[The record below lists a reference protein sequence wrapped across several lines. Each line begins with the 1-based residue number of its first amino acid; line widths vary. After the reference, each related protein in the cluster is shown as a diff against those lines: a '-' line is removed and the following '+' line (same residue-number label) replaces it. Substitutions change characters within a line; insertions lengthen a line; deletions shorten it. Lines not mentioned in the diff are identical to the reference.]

1 MSLFEI
7 DIHKDF
13 QILNTDVFLNREKFE
28 KYYKSNN
35 LNDGYK
41 DDISEYLLEDLSLK
55 VYHDLFVMSNFRYD
69 VEEISS
75 IIQSNLYLSNT
86 DSKEE
91 ILYPEWMLFFIA
103 IIKKKVSFIHEKEF
117 REYLKYF
124 KHIAEIRY
132 KRYIIRN
139 ADNFLHYKYYK
150 KSDDIKDSLYSEFLE
165 YLTDSKFTTEELF
178 SFLNFIYSFHFQLKE
193 NEKYKLMWNLE
204 TYIIETVK
212 LLLDNGISIT

>member
-41 DDISEYLLEDLSLK
+41 DDISEYLLEDLLLK

-91 ILYPEWMLFFIA
+91 ILYPEWM
-103 IIKKKVSFIHEKEF
+103 
-117 REYLKYF
+117 
-124 KHIAEIRY
+124 
-132 KRYIIRN
+132 
-139 ADNFLHYKYYK
+139 
-150 KSDDIKDSLYSEFLE
+150 SLQCQDLP
-165 YLTDSKFTTEELF
+165 K
-178 SFLNFIYSFHFQLKE
+178 
-193 NEKYKLMWNLE
+193 
-204 TYIIETVK
+204 
-212 LLLDNGISIT
+212 